1 MFTVNRFR
9 TPATLLVRITLVSLA
24 LLGLA
29 ACATMQSSTVLERS
43 DIANVSVQRQ
53 DLEWINDVSRRVLV
67 DPKVHEFARQGIRP
81 LVDSIWYAVI
91 DEARN
96 DPTGPRRAFARFA
109 ASLDGLG
116 HEDKSRRVHAWFLSA
131 GWALWGQPSRQH
143 PDMLLRLS
151 GERVSRQQFEGA
163 LKRVFGELDPDVSS
177 PWLVNVSSQP
187 MMAWSSPG
195 VPVLNVPQITN
206 TALRMY
212 GNSMHRRQQ
221 LQRVVAGL
229 TMVEEA
235 VQWRFNQLGRSF
247 QPNLEP
253 VIKPQSGSFARR
265 NYIQI
270 VAMAVA
276 LNIDSTALDLYVLQM
291 RQCYGKLDTDACRH
305 LVFLSEILRRK
316 NIDYSTASTV
326 SFSRL
331 RSETLSS
338 DLELVESIRQRYTT
352 VAQQILRQI
361 Y

>member
-1 MFTVNRFR
+1 MFTVNRFCKP
-9 TPATLLVRITLVSLA
+9 TTLLVRTAFVGLA
-24 LLGLA
+24 LVGLT

-96 DPTGPRRAFARFA
+96 DPTGPRRDFAGFA

-131 GWALWGQPSRQH
+131 GWALWGQPSRKH

-151 GERVSRQQFEGA
+151 GERIPGEQFDGA
-163 LKRVFGELDPDVSS
+163 LKQVFGELDPDVSS

-212 GNSMHRRQQ
+212 GNSSQQHQQ

-247 QPNLEP
+247 QPDLENA
-253 VIKPQSGSFARR
+253 VNPQTGRFARR

-276 LNIDSTALDLYVLQM
+276 LNIDSTALDLYNLQM
-291 RQCYGKLDTDACRH
+291 RQCHGKLDTDDCRH
-305 LVFLSEILRRK
+305 LIFLSEILRRN
-316 NIDYSTASTV
+316 NIDYNTPATAP
-326 SFSRL
+326 FSQR
-331 RSETLSS
+331 RSEALSS
-338 DLELVESIRQRYTT
+338 DIALVEAIRRRYTT